1 MVVSLQLIERLSHN
15 EREAIESFLAR
26 LWAQYPERIFQAILF
41 GSKSRG
47 DSHPESDID
56 VLLITDQD
64 EWRFQHAISDIAS
77 DVSLEYSVLIGPR
90 VIGQARWA
98 EMTQEHFGLCENV
111 EREGIPLTLEPA
123 PSHTER
129 SQATAA

>member
-56 VLLITDQD
+56 VLLIADQD

-90 VIGQARWA
+90 VISQARWA
-98 EMTQEHFGLCENV
+98 KMTQEHFGLCENV
-111 EREGIPLTLEPA
+111 EREGIPLTLEPV

>member
-15 EREAIESFLAR
+15 EREAIESFLAK

-56 VLLITDQD
+56 VLLIADQD

-90 VIGQARWA
+90 VISQARWA
-98 EMTQEHFGLCENV
+98 KMTQEHFGLCENV